1 MAKNTP
7 LTARESGREFVKMH
21 GLFNYFVIVDVRS
34 SPWEPGAG
42 EIIRTCDPKN
52 GVGADQLI
60 IIEPARSKDADVFI
74 RIFNSDGSEAEAC
87 GNATRCVAWLLMEA
101 AGRSDLVIQTG
112 AGSLYCEL
120 VADREVC
127 CSMGQ
132 VSMQW
137 DHIPLS
143 QEIDTCHVKCS
154 KSSLGY
160 GVALNIG
167 NPHIVFFVPD
177 IDDVDIE
184 KSGPLIQNDPIFPQ
198 GVNVGFAQLVSDS
211 QLHLKVFERGAGLT
225 QACGSG
231 ACVAA
236 YAALARGLTE
246 CREMTV
252 TLPGGKVIVEIS
264 AEGYAKLTGP
274 VTYCFSGYL

>member
-1 MAKNTP
+1 MAINTP
-7 LTARESGREFVKMH
+7 LTANQSGREFVKMH

-42 EIIRTCDPKN
+42 AIIRTCDPKN

-60 IIEPARSKDADVFI
+60 IIAPAKSKDAAVFI
-74 RIFNSDGSEAEAC
+74 RIFNSDGNEAEAC

-101 AGRSDLVIQTG
+101 ADRSDLVIQTG
-112 AGSLYCEL
+112 VGSLYCEL

-143 QEIDTCHVKCS
+143 QEIDTRNVRCS
-154 KSSLGY
+154 ESSLGY

-184 KSGPLIQNDPIFPQ
+184 KSGPLI
-198 GVNVGFAQLVSDS
+198 
-211 QLHLKVFERGAGLT
+211 
-225 QACGSG
+225 
-231 ACVAA
+231 
-236 YAALARGLTE
+236 
-246 CREMTV
+246 
-252 TLPGGKVIVEIS
+252 
-264 AEGYAKLTGP
+264 
-274 VTYCFSGYL
+274 